1 MSGLTVNE
9 LTLVRSGTALVDRVS
24 LAFAPTG
31 SVAVIGPNGAG
42 KSSLLKMMASVLEP
56 TSGTVEIAD
65 KSIRQLSGAERTRLI
80 GYVPQQFEPHWD
92 FSVTELIH
100 LGLSRAGQAERI
112 SVDDV
117 LVQFELTAFR
127 DRRWASLS
135 GGERGRV
142 LMAMVQSTKPKFL
155 LADEPGASL
164 DIQHRMQLAR
174 ALADYGRDH
183 LAIVVMHDLDLA
195 FRFFERV
202 IVMDRGRIVA
212 DGPAAELFREPLL
225 DETFGVR
232 FERLHSASVQSL
244 YPLD

>member
-1 MSGLTVNE
+1 MNGLTVSK
-9 LTLVRSGTALVDRVS
+9 LTLVRNGAALVDDVS
-24 LAFAPTG
+24 LEFAATG
-31 SVAVIGPNGAG
+31 SIAIIGPNGAG
-42 KSSLLKMMASVLEP
+42 KSSLLKMMAAVLAP
-56 TSGTVEIAD
+56 TSGAVAIAGRD
-65 KSIRQLSGAERTRLI
+65 IRLLSGAERARLV

-92 FSVTELIH
+92 FSVNELIH
-100 LGLSRAGQAERI
+100 LGLSRAGQAEKI
-112 SVDDV
+112 SVDYA
-117 LVQFELTAFR
+117 LAQFELAALNE
-127 DRRWASLS
+127 RRWASLS

-142 LMAMVQSTKPKFL
+142 LMAMVQSTTPRIL

-164 DIQHRMQLAR
+164 DIQHRLQLAR

-212 DGPAAELFREPLL
+212 DSPAAELFREPLL

-232 FERLHSASVQSL
+232 FERLRSASVQSL

>member
-1 MSGLTVNE
+1 MSAVTVKA
-9 LTLVRSGTALVDRVS
+9 LTLVRNGSTLLDGVS
-24 LAFAPTG
+24 LQFPSAG

-42 KSSLLKMMASVLEP
+42 KSSLLKIMATVLAP
-56 TSGTVEIAD
+56 TSGAVDVAGTDV
-65 KSIRQLSGAERTRLI
+65 RQLSGVERTRLI

-92 FSVTELIH
+92 FSVTDLIH
-100 LGLSRAGQAERI
+100 LGLSRARQAAAI

-117 LVQFELTAFR
+117 LAAFELTAFR
-127 DRRWASLS
+127 ERRWASLS

-142 LMAMVQSTKPKFL
+142 LMAMVQSTRPTIL

-164 DIQHRMQLAR
+164 DIQHRMQLSR

-183 LAIVVMHDLDLA
+183 LAVVVMHDLDLA

-202 IVMDRGRIVA
+202 IVMDRGRITA
-212 DGPAAELFREPLL
+212 DGVAAELFQQPLL
-225 DETFGVR
+225 DATFGVR
-232 FERLHSASVQSL
+232 FERLRSASVQSL

>member
-1 MSGLTVNE
+1 LR
-9 LTLVRSGTALVDRVS
+9 LVRNGSVLLDGVS
-24 LAFAPTG
+24 LQLPATG

-42 KSSLLKMMASVLEP
+42 KSSLLKIMAAVQAP
-56 TSGTVEIAD
+56 TSGVVGVAGTDV
-65 KSIRQLSGAERTRLI
+65 RQLSGAERTRLI

-92 FSVTELIH
+92 FSVTDLIH
-100 LGLSRAGQAERI
+100 LGLSRAKQADTI

-117 LVQFELTAFR
+117 LAAFELTAFR
-127 DRRWASLS
+127 ERRWASLS

-142 LMAMVQSTKPKFL
+142 LMAMVQSTRPTIL

-164 DIQHRMQLAR
+164 DIQHRMQLSR

-183 LAIVVMHDLDLA
+183 VAVVVMHDLDLA

-202 IVMDRGRIVA
+202 IVMDRGRIIA
-212 DGPAAELFREPLL
+212 DGAAADLFQQPLL

-232 FERLHSASVQSL
+232 FERLRSASVQSL

>member
-1 MSGLTVNE
+1 MSGVTVKE
-9 LTLVRSGTALVDRVS
+9 LKLVRNESVLLDGVS
-24 LAFAPTG
+24 LQFPATG

-42 KSSLLKMMASVLEP
+42 KSSLLKIMAAVLAP
-56 TSGTVEIAD
+56 TSGAVDVAGTDV
-65 KSIRQLSGAERTRLI
+65 RQLSGAERTRLI

-92 FSVTELIH
+92 FSVTDLIH
-100 LGLSRAGQAERI
+100 LGLSRAEQADTI

-117 LVQFELTAFR
+117 LAAFELTAFR

-142 LMAMVQSTKPKFL
+142 LMAMVQSTRPTIL

-164 DIQHRMQLAR
+164 DIQHRMQLSR

-183 LAIVVMHDLDLA
+183 LAVVVMHDLDLA

-202 IVMDRGRIVA
+202 IVMDRGRIIA
-212 DGPAAELFREPLL
+212 DGAAADLFQQPML
-225 DETFGVR
+225 DATFGVR
-232 FERLHSASVQSL
+232 FERLRSASVQSL